1 VLGAAADAGSAREFE
16 FEAHAVEETSRT
28 TAQRLRRRAPDGV
41 PEVDVIS
48 ILLPGAFDGQ

>member
-28 TAQRLRRRAPDGV
+28 TAQRLRRRTPDGV